1 LKDIRISTFF
11 RTFEGEQEMSTALQS
26 ATRRVLVGVGFLFS
40 FLLMGQPALAQ
51 IAGSKHD
58 LTANT
63 NTYYQTSTAEIC
75 VFCHTP
81 HGASN
86 AAPLW
91 NRGAPATA
99 SFTVYSSA
107 TLDGT
112 LATGGVTGSISG
124 ACLSCHDG
132 ATALDLLINAPGS
145 GGYNPGGLAAGYAWS
160 VAGNTLTGA
169 GITNIGG
176 DLSNDHPISIPY
188 CGGITA
194 TNTCT
199 DGDFK
204 TAAVNRHIVGGATTT
219 GATALVQSAGATDQY
234 WIDTSV
240 GTGSVRDKTDV
251 LLYVRAFGANN
262 QPSVECASCHEPHNG
277 GASGTPFL
285 RIANAASALCTTC
298 HNK

>member
-1 LKDIRISTFF
+1 
-11 RTFEGEQEMSTALQS
+11 MSTAMQS
-26 ATRRVLVGVGFLFS
+26 ATRRILVGVGFLFG
-40 FLLMGQPALAQ
+40 FLLMGPPALAQ

-107 TLDGT
+107 TLDGSVADT
-112 LATGGVTGSISG
+112 GVTGSISG

-145 GGYNPGGLAAGYAWS
+145 GNYTAGGAAQGYTWSAAGSTLAA
-160 VAGNTLTGA
+160 A
-169 GITNIGG
+169 GITNIGA

-199 DGDFK
+199 DGDFFV
-204 TAAVNRHIVGGATTT
+204 ASVNRQIIGGALSS
-219 GATALVQSAGATDQY
+219 GAAALVQNAGATDQY
-234 WIDTSV
+234 WIDTAA
-240 GTGSVRDKTDV
+240 GTANQRDKTDV
-251 LLYVRAFGANN
+251 LLYVRAFGGNN
-262 QPSVECASCHEPHNG
+262 QPGVECASCHEPHNG

-285 RIANAASALCTTC
+285 RISNAASALCTTC

>member
-1 LKDIRISTFF
+1 
-11 RTFEGEQEMSTALQS
+11 MQS
-26 ATRRVLVGVGFLFS
+26 ATRRILVGVGFLFG

-99 SFTVYSSA
+99 SFTLYSSA

-112 LATGGVTGSISG
+112 VATGNGGSDPGGVTGSISG

-145 GGYNPGGLAAGYAWS
+145 GGYTAGGAAQGYAWS

-169 GITNIGG
+169 GITNIGA

-199 DGDFK
+199 DGDFFV
-204 TAAVNRHIVGGATTT
+204 ASVNRQVVGGALTS
-219 GATALVQSAGATDQY
+219 GATALVQNAGATDQY
-234 WIDTSV
+234 WIDTAV
-240 GTGSVRDKTDV
+240 GTANQRDKTDV
-251 LLYVRAFGANN
+251 LLYVRGFSGNN

-285 RIANAASALCTTC
+285 RISNAASALCTTC